1 MSKKSNVT
9 ARLVFVWVVAAGIV
23 ACRATPSGVSVVD
36 SRTSLETESSEAES
50 CKGAWGEASVDSYRV
65 RFEMESV
72 ATDAVSPL
80 PDAEGRVVL
89 DGVLVLTDTGRLG
102 CRNQRHVRFRSVDT
116 IDWRVLG
123 ASVETGRSLFL
134 EYTAQASYNADGR
147 LTEIRFDEKAPRAW
161 AAVMAQLL
169 VVAQPFRLNER
180 LSHQVTPGPDQWGI
194 DPLEWTRGSCD
205 ERGCEW
211 VGRVAGTGDTAGGPN
226 SPSVDG
232 TTRRGVFD
240 TRIRRNDA
248 GVVALDV
255 QRRIEFLRGA
265 QVVSTMVVSSSWEK
279 LEAEKLGPE
288 PLIDNQDGVMVAWS
302 QLDDAA
308 QRSALE
314 KRVDGLTG
322 DQVLDTLKQHG
333 QGGTVPEHSRWLWR
347 VVGLLR
353 LKPDFAAA
361 LRAAVHPNGVVWGG
375 MGPML
380 VLDVLANAGTDAAQ
394 RAAVDLLSDPSL
406 RQRPDY
412 GRLIQS
418 LILVR
423 YPRQWLVETTA
434 RLVNSLPAGA
444 ARRGAINT
452 LGVLIG
458 RWGQSGGIVPKAW
471 LDHIETAVEPG
482 AYDEDRR
489 AVLMALGNTKDTRV
503 LPKLLAA
510 VVNETPALRLTAV
523 RALSQ
528 MPSEVSEQV
537 FRTLIQTARTDS
549 VAGVAAE
556 ALLSLKAVK
565 ITLEECPDVT
575 ELVARAKLDEVVAL
589 ALVEWVA
596 GGPLVVSSG
605 QRFGEDD
612 CRRRIAQQLV
622 DAGFVGRAGHKA
634 ADLVRE
640 MK

>member
-1 MSKKSNVT
+1 M
-9 ARLVFVWVVAAGIV
+9 
-23 ACRATPSGVSVVD
+23 
-36 SRTSLETESSEAES
+36 
-50 CKGAWGEASVDSYRV
+50 
-65 RFEMESV
+65 
-72 ATDAVSPL
+72 
-80 PDAEGRVVL
+80 
-89 DGVLVLTDTGRLG
+89 
-102 CRNQRHVRFRSVDT
+102 
-116 IDWRVLG
+116 
-123 ASVETGRSLFL
+123 
-134 EYTAQASYNADGR
+134 
-147 LTEIRFDEKAPRAW
+147 
-161 AAVMAQLL
+161 
-169 VVAQPFRLNER
+169 
-180 LSHQVTPGPDQWGI
+180 
-194 DPLEWTRGSCD
+194 
-205 ERGCEW
+205 
-211 VGRVAGTGDTAGGPN
+211 
-226 SPSVDG
+226 
-232 TTRRGVFD
+232 FD